1 MNQKMKAVV
10 CPVYGPPE
18 VLRIAEVVKP
28 EPKEDEILVRV
39 RATSVTVADVR
50 VRGFNIP
57 ASFRI
62 PARFILGFRRPK
74 RPVLGVE
81 LAGEVAAVG
90 SNVTRFKQG
99 DHIFAAAPMTAFG
112 AYAEFVCIPENGQ
125 SALKPERLSFAESAV
140 IPIGAVTALYYLRK
154 ADLRPG
160 KSILIYGASGSVG
173 TYAVQLAKNFGAQI
187 TAVCSGANSEMVRSL
202 GADRVLDYTANDFAD
217 RLERY
222 DAVLVAIDKIPFS
235 LCNRVLKN
243 DGIYMN
249 VTAPVPSLEMIR
261 TKLTTGK
268 RVVVGENVPETPALL
283 EELRTLIDTGV
294 VVPVIDRTYPLEQI
308 VEAHR
313 YVDTGRK
320 KGNVSV
326 ILSSK

>member
-1 MNQKMKAVV
+1 MKQTMKAVI

-18 VLRIAEVVKP
+18 VLRIAEVEKP

-39 RATSVTVADVR
+39 HASSVTVADVR

-57 ASFRI
+57 VSFRI

-81 LAGEVAAVG
+81 LSGEVAAVG
-90 SNVTRFKQG
+90 SNVKRFKTG
-99 DHIFAAAPMTAFG
+99 NHIFAATPMTNFG
-112 AYAEFVCIPENGQ
+112 AYAEYICIPENCQ
-125 SALKPERLSFAESAV
+125 VAMKPERLSFAEAAV

-173 TYAVQLAKNFGAQI
+173 TYAVQLAKHFGAHV
-187 TAVCSGANSEMVRSL
+187 TAVCSGTNAELVKSL
-202 GADRVLDYTANDFAD
+202 GADRVIDYTVKDFAEQLD
-217 RLERY
+217 KY
-222 DAVLVAIDKIPFS
+222 DAVLVAIDKISFS
-235 LCNRVLKN
+235 LCSRVMN
-243 DGIYMN
+243 DDGIYLN

-268 RVVVGENVPETPALL
+268 RIVVGENVPETPALIT
-283 EELRTLIDTGV
+283 ELKALFDSETIR
-294 VVPVIDRTYPLEQI
+294 PVIDLTFPLEQI

-320 KGNVSV
+320 KGNVS
-326 ILSSK
+326 III